1 MIYSNNNYYLQL
13 AREYPKTLLR
23 PSNVFTIDNP
33 DILVLNDCGLW
44 GIFIPTK
51 AELEDIALLIRRA
64 TASRLAYS
72 AQMKTV
78 LVAVADINPIF
89 TEEILNLMYDF
100 IMTKF
105 SNKLH
110 AHCYLYSNEDYS
122 SESLVDD
129 SSSNCND

>member
-1 MIYSNNNYYLQL
+1 MNQFDNENDLEEKELLQKI
-13 AREYPKTLLR
+13 RTL
-23 PSNVFTIDNP
+23 NP
-33 DILVLNDCGLW
+33 
-44 GIFIPTK
+44 
-51 AELEDIALLIRRA
+51 
-64 TASRLAYS
+64 
-72 AQMKTV
+72 M
-78 LVAVADINPIF
+78 F

-100 IMTKF
+100 IMTRF